1 MAFLSPHGV
10 FSSLALFLRPFVKG
24 SPLASYEFH
33 GLKPEGPGPL
43 DRARI
48 VTSQGVHSA
57 PPEPPGDPETSR
69 GSTRQGGQGG
79 ARLCGRRGC
88 TRPAGGVRRW
98 RPRPPGPPGAPRLPP
113 GGANSTPGRGPG
125 AGRRQRRG
133 PGREADRRAAASQ
146 RRSSRCSQCRRGAAG
161 CRGTAEHPRA
171 AGSGR
176 RRQVARGSAWCGP
189 SSSSPAP
196 GGRGPAAGPPPSSL
210 PVPSLSPAAP
220 KGRAEMPAT

>member
-10 FSSLALFLRPFVKG
+10 FSSFALFLRPFVEG
-24 SPLASYEFH
+24 SPLASYELH
-33 GLKPEGPGPL
+33 GLKPEGTGPF
-43 DRARI
+43 DRARN
-48 VTSQGVHSA
+48 VRSQGVHSA
-57 PPEPPGDPETSR
+57 SPGDPETSR
-69 GSTRQGGQGG
+69 GNTRQGGEGGLASAGGG
-79 ARLCGRRGC
+79 AA
-88 TRPAGGVRRW
+88 PDQPGGARRW

-146 RRSSRCSQCRRGAAG
+146 RRSSRCSQCRRGCS